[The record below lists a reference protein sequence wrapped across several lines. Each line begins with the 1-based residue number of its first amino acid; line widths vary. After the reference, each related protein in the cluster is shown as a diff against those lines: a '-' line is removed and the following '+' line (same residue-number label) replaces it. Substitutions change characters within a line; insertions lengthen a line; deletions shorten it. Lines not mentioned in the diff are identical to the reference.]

1 MISQCTD
8 LVCVYLTEGKRQIPP
23 YSGWKTIDRSID
35 CLERISIR
43 ECENITKV
51 YVITQCE
58 SLTANHKGHGQALF
72 LKKLEHLRDSPTR
85 ERISRY
91 ATLASRNSTVF
102 QNTFTSETSAVITPS
117 PLISDMSSS
126 LFNYSVTAALRD
138 FSLGNGGH
146 NRG

>member
-1 MISQCTD
+1 MLNPTRIKFSLQVKQKKQLMMSQCTD

-23 YSGWKTIDRSID
+23 YSGWETIDRTID
-35 CLERISIR
+35 CLEQISIR

-72 LKKLEHLRDSPTR
+72 KNNLEHFGDSPTR

-91 ATLASRNSTVF
+91 ATLASRNSTAF
-102 QNTFTSETSAVITPS
+102 HYTFTSETDTVITP
-117 PLISDMSSS
+117 PPPN
-126 LFNYSVTAALRD
+126 F
-138 FSLGNGGH
+138 
-146 NRG
+146 